1 MSKMFKIEVQKK
13 YFIFRLNSTTR
24 SKDTAKVVIATASV
38 KKFEEAV
45 LAAGLTPQKYQE
57 VDILFDKPVKYVDM
71 NKGDNWELM
80 LRNKI
85 VEIDSRT

>member
-57 VDILFDKPVKYVDM
+57 VDILFCINNQIFFLNADINY
-71 NKGDNWELM
+71 N
-80 LRNKI
+80 
-85 VEIDSRT
+85 